1 MATTAQR
8 IDESASEPANGRAA
22 RQATPPARPS
32 PADLPLL
39 RRHVTVAPEGGRVIL
54 RRHSDE
60 VVLEGSAAE
69 LFAKMQALLDGQTA
83 LEAIARKISE
93 TPSRLRALAEELAK
107 AGVLV
112 FLSTGDDALTTG
124 MEFYRLHR
132 ELCQYWLGDVYGHPL
147 WEKMT
152 TGKATRAQVIG
163 FAFEKYHYIE
173 AAFEHMG
180 IAAANATPEMMPHL
194 ARHFIEEYTHGDIY
208 RKGLRSLFPDPLILR
223 SQPLPS
229 TRALVNYLRESAQRS
244 SFAYY
249 SGNELLQMTEN
260 TGDESAGQA
269 VDDFYGAMRK
279 HYPYTG
285 PLIDSFIA
293 HTKADQKLGHADAFL
308 LMCQSVPPLT
318 QREVNDALNVA
329 KNMAEHLVLFL
340 DGIDRF
346 YEHFPVVPRLPC
358 DSLSE

>member
-1 MATTAQR
+1 MTASLTTVNGKATTSTMHAKDLPVLRRGTGVTAQ
-8 IDESASEPANGRAA
+8 NGRVV
-22 RQATPPARPS
+22 
-32 PADLPLL
+32 L
-39 RRHVTVAPEGGRVIL
+39 RHYR
-54 RRHSDE
+54 DE
-60 VVLEGSAAE
+60 VTLEGAGAQ
-69 LFAKMQALLDGQTA
+69 LFAKMKDLLDGQTPI
-83 LEAIARKISE
+83 ESIAQKISE
-93 TPSRLRALAEELAK
+93 KPARVRALAEELAK
-107 AGVLV
+107 VGVLS
-112 FLSTGDDALTTG
+112 FLSVRDDGALTSG
-124 MEFYRLHR
+124 LEFHALHR
-132 ELCQYWLGDVYGHPL
+132 ELCQFWLEDVYRHPL

-152 TGKATRAQVIG
+152 SGKATRAQVLG

-208 RKGLRSLFPDPLILR
+208 RKGLRSLFPDDVVLR

-260 TGDESAGQA
+260 TGEETAGKA
-269 VDDFYGAMRK
+269 VDDFYAAMRK
-279 HYPYTG
+279 HYPFTG

-318 QREVNDALNVA
+318 RREVNDALNVA
-329 KNMAEHLVLFL
+329 KNMAEHLVLFM

-346 YEHFPVVPRLPC
+346 YENFPAIPRLPC
-358 DSLSE
+358 DSRSE